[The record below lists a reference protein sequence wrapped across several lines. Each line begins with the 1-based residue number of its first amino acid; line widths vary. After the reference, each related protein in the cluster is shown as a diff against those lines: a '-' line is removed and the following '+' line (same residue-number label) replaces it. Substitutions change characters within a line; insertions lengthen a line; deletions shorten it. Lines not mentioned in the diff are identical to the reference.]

1 MTIEYDDKGKYYT
14 NVIQKVPVP
23 SIVQTTTNLI
33 RGLIHVRQD
42 ERLKDELEI
51 NEQFIAVTEV
61 SVCDADGKVIFRG
74 PFLAVQKDQIVWI
87 MPLNEEHKKEGDG
100 Q

>member
-1 MTIEYDDKGKYYT
+1 MTIEYDDKGKFYT

-23 SIVQTTTNLI
+23 AMVQTTTNLI

-42 ERLKDELEI
+42 ERLKDELESS
-51 NEQFIAVTEV
+51 EQFIAVTDV
-61 SVCDADGKVIFRG
+61 SVCDADGKVVYSSAFIA
-74 PFLAVQKDQIVWI
+74 LQKNQIVWV
-87 MPLNEEHKKEGDG
+87 MPLTEDHKREAG